1 MPNRLTTAAAMAALL
16 AIASSAQSAPN
27 GPQISD
33 FILGN
38 GLELVVIP
46 DHRAPVVTH
55 MIWYKVGAAD
65 ETPGKSGLAHFLE
78 HLMFKGTAKNPAG
91 KFSQVVARIGGQE
104 NAFTSQDYTGYF
116 QRVPSEQLR
125 TVMEFEADRMT
136 GLQLTDDVVL
146 PERNVILEEQNQ
158 RVGNNPR
165 ARLSEQIDAALYL
178 NHPYGKPVIGWRH
191 EMEQL
196 SRDDAIGFYRRF
208 YAPNNAIVVI
218 AGDVDPLK
226 VRTMVEETYGK
237 IPRHGMVAPRVRPEE
252 PPPVAMRSLTL
263 ADPRVEMP
271 TLQREYLTPSFR
283 TAKRGESE
291 ALEVLSHILG
301 SGSNSRLYR
310 ALVVDKQMAV
320 MASAWYD
327 ANALDLSK
335 FGVVGGP
342 RPGVTLQQLE
352 SEIDAV
358 IAQIIDKG
366 VTPEELE
373 RTKTRLIADFR
384 LCAGQPGDHGALV
397 RRRAH
402 DRRDR
407 QRRAELDGPDPRRDS
422 RAGARRGKAMARK
435 AAVGHRLSDQGQEPA
450 GGEAVMT
457 RRACMLFAAA
467 VLIALPNV
475 ASAMTIEKIVTPSG
489 NRSLAGAREVGAAD
503 HVELRFQWRSQP
515 G

>member
-1 MPNRLTTAAAMAALL
+1 LITAAATAALL
-16 AIASSAQSAPN
+16 TIGGSAQSASN
-27 GPQISD
+27 GPQVSD
-33 FILGN
+33 FILPN

-136 GLQLTDDVVL
+136 GLQLTDEVVL

-165 ARLSEQIDAALYL
+165 ARLTEQIDAALYL

-191 EMEQL
+191 EMEHL

-226 VRTMVEETYGK
+226 VRAMVEETYGK
-237 IPRHGMVAPRVRPEE
+237 IPRHGTIAPRVRPEE
-252 PPPVAMRSLTL
+252 PPPVAVRSLTV
-263 ADPRVEMP
+263 ADPRVEIP
-271 TLQREYLTPSFR
+271 TLQRVYLVPSFR
-283 TAKRGESE
+283 TAKRGETE

-327 ANALDLSK
+327 ANAFDLSK
-335 FGVVGGP
+335 FGVIGGP
-342 RPGVTLQQLE
+342 RPGVTLQQIE

-373 RTKTRLIADFR
+373 RTKTRLIAD
-384 LCAGQPGDHGALV
+384 AVYAQDNQAT
-397 RRRAH
+397 
-402 DRRDR
+402 
-407 QRRAELDGPDPRRDS
+407 
-422 RAGARRGKAMARK
+422 MARWYG
-435 AAVGHRLSDQGQEPA
+435 AALTTGATVNDVRSWTDRIR
-450 GGEAVMT
+450 AVT
-457 RRACMLFAAA
+457 AEQVQAAA
-467 VLIALPNV
+467 KQWLEKQRSVTGYLIKDKSPQV
-475 ASAMTIEKIVTPSG
+475 EK
-489 NRSLAGAREVGAAD
+489 RS
-503 HVELRFQWRSQP
+503 
-515 G
+515 

>member
-1 MPNRLTTAAAMAALL
+1 MPYRLTTAAALAALL
-16 AIASSAQSAPN
+16 AIASSAQSATN

-136 GLQLTDDVVL
+136 GLQLTDEVVL

-226 VRTMVEETYGK
+226 MRTMVEETYGK
-237 IPRHGMVAPRVRPEE
+237 IPRHGTVAPRVRPEE
-252 PPPVAMRSLTL
+252 PPPVAVRSLTL

-271 TLQREYLTPSFR
+271 TLQREYLVPSFR

-320 MASAWYD
+320 MTSAWYD
-327 ANALDLSK
+327 ANALDQSK
-335 FGVVGGP
+335 FGVMGGP

-358 IAQIIDKG
+358 IAQVIDKG

-373 RTKTRLIADFR
+373 RTKTRLIAD
-384 LCAGQPGDHGALV
+384 AVYAQDNQAT
-397 RRRAH
+397 
-402 DRRDR
+402 
-407 QRRAELDGPDPRRDS
+407 
-422 RAGARRGKAMARK
+422 MARWY
-435 AAVGHRLSDQGQEPA
+435 
-450 GGEAVMT
+450 
-457 RRACMLFAAA
+457 
-467 VLIALPNV
+467 
-475 ASAMTIEKIVTPSG
+475 
-489 NRSLAGAREVGAAD
+489 GAALTTGATVND
-503 HVELRFQWRSQP
+503 VKSWTDRIRAVTAEQVQGAAKQWLEKQRSVTGYLIKDKSPQVEKRS
-515 G
+515 